1 MSYLGFSPYEC
12 VLLDFC
18 LIFVE
23 NLHKMLG
30 IYCRISQLK
39 EDGKD
44 RSIHDQKQLGIELA
58 QSINKEYKVYIDE
71 GVSGTL
77 PVKERPQLVKM
88 LEDIEEGIIDSVYV
102 YMQDRLERSTK
113 ARFFIRSIFERNN
126 VDLYTSSGKVNPE
139 DDEQTLMGDIFSLV
153 NEWEVNKTKKR
164 VKSILYR
171 NAREGNFQ
179 GIVPYGYTKDENK
192 IHIINEEEAK
202 VVREIFELSL
212 QGNGAVKIASI
223 LNDKGIPT
231 RYNTLE
237 EGVINKRDKYS
248 GKAITIPREAIK
260 WSNATIHGMINNT
273 CYKGERLYNK
283 EVLPYPAIIDPV
295 MYDRVVKNLKANRSH
310 TGKKVTH
317 KYLLKGKMICG
328 ECGRNYYGRTRTNQ
342 NDNFYMCSS
351 KRTLNKCGNRA
362 INIRVSE
369 GFIWDRFFVSGLLRE
384 KTREYLS
391 TDEPEKNIEKIEW
404 EIKTLEKRIKGLKT
418 QRSRIS
424 ELLVKGI
431 FDEEDAQI
439 QLEENRKKV
448 SELNITLQGRQDYLQ
463 FQKDCVDNVKYF
475 TQDLEHIQFN
485 ADFSHKKR
493 LIDKYIKNIIVGYI
507 KELRIYHVLISFT
520 IPELDEENYFIDVN
534 YSVAKGYNRK
544 TKEEVY
550 IPLSERAKRM
560 SIEELKKRVI
570 TLQHGKY
577 LGKPLEELTLTELS
591 TLTNEIQ
598 DQMDLNKEMIEKT
611 KEILRQMEE
620 GENA

>member
-1 MSYLGFSPYEC
+1 MSYIRINTYEC
-12 VLLDFC
+12 VLLNFC

-44 RSIHDQKQLGIELA
+44 RSIHDQKQLGIEFA
-58 QSINKEYKVYIDE
+58 QSINSEYKVYIDE

-102 YMQDRLERSTK
+102 YMQDRLERNTQ

-126 VDLYTSSGKVNPE
+126 VALYTSSGKVNPE

-153 NEWEVNKTKKR
+153 NEWEVKKTRKR
-164 VKSILYR
+164 VKSVLYR
-171 NAREGNFQ
+171 NAREGIFQ

-192 IHIINEEEAK
+192 VHIVNEEEAK

-212 QGNGAVKIASI
+212 RGNGAVKIAEI
-223 LNDKGIPT
+223 LNERGIPT
-231 RYNTLE
+231 RYNTLK
-237 EGVINKRDKYS
+237 EGTITKRDKYS
-248 GKAITIPREAIK
+248 GKAKTIPRKGIK

-273 CYKGERLYNK
+273 SYKGERVYNG

-391 TDEPEKNIEKIEW
+391 AGEPEKNIEKIEG
-404 EIKTLEKRIKGLKT
+404 EIKALERRIKGLKVE
-418 QRSRIS
+418 RSRIS
-424 ELLVKGI
+424 ELLIKGI

-439 QLEENRKKV
+439 QLEANRKKV

-475 TQDLEHIQFN
+475 TEDLEHIQFN
-485 ADFSHKKR
+485 ADFSHKKQ
-493 LIDKYIKNIIVGYI
+493 LIDKYIKNIVVGYI
-507 KELRIYHVLISFT
+507 KELRVYHVLISFT
-520 IPELDEENYFIDVN
+520 IPELDEESYFIDVN

-544 TKEEVY
+544 TKKEIY

-570 TLQHGKY
+570 TFQHGKY

-591 TLTNEIQ
+591 TLSNEIQ
-598 DQMDLNKEMIEKT
+598 DQMDLNDEVIQKT
-611 KEILRQMEE
+611 KEILRQMEK